1 MKEQWDQRYAESKY
15 IYGTRANL
23 FFEEQLAKLKPTS
36 ILLPG
41 DGEGRNAAY
50 AALQGWKVDAF
61 DYSDQ
66 AVKNAKEFL
75 KSQNVEVNFYA
86 ASILEH
92 GNVIIKYDAIGFF
105 YLHLHSK
112 DRPVAHQFLS
122 DSLNTGGA
130 LILEVFSKSQ
140 LGRDT
145 GGPRNEDML
154 YSLAEIRNDFKEF
167 GFLMLEETET
177 ELSEGDLHNGKAML
191 IRFVGVKK

>member
-15 IYGTRANL
+15 IYGIRANL
-23 FFEEQLAKLKPTS
+23 FFEKQLAKCKPAS

-41 DGEGRNAAY
+41 DGEGRNAAH
-50 AALQGWKVDAF
+50 AARQGWNVDAF
-61 DYSDQ
+61 DYSNQ
-66 AVKNAKEFL
+66 AVENAQEFF
-75 KSQNVEVNFYA
+75 KSQNVEVDFYLS
-86 ASILEH
+86 SILEH
-92 GNVIIKYDAIGFF
+92 EIVQEKYDAIGFF

-122 DSLNTGGA
+122 DSLKPGGI
-130 LILEVFSKSQ
+130 LILEVFSKRQ

-167 GFLMLEETET
+167 DSLMLEELET
-177 ELSEGDLHNGKAML
+177 ELSEGELHKGKAML
-191 IRFVGVKK
+191 IRFIGVKK